1 MDKHFLHHLS
11 TILTNH
17 WHSPVDIHNHS
28 SVSGGDI
35 NEAAIIET
43 SRGPWF
49 LKLNHSSYASMFEKE
64 LNGLQLLRSTGT
76 LKVPAPLLSGTY
88 QQYTYLI
95 MEYLPKG
102 HAGPQSVSWLAEG
115 LAALHRN
122 NHEQFGLDEDNYIG
136 TLVQQNTWKT
146 SWADFYAEN
155 RILPLVR
162 QLVDMKHFGTKESRL
177 ADALAI
183 RLTDIFPVE
192 SPALLHGDLWAG
204 NYMFMGNGD
213 PVIYDPAV
221 YYGHREMDIA
231 MTMLFGGFDSSFYQR
246 YQEAFPLAADW
257 RKRVLLCQ
265 LYPLLVHAVLFGGHY
280 VGQSA
285 GILGQYA

>member
-11 TILTNH
+11 SILTTH
-17 WHSPVDIHNHS
+17 WHTPVDIHNYS
-28 SVSGGDI
+28 AVSGGDI

-49 LKLNHSSYASMFEKE
+49 LKRNHSSYAMMFEKE
-64 LNGLQLLRSTGT
+64 FNALNLLKSTNT
-76 LKVPAPLLSGTY
+76 LKVPAPLLYGSY
-88 QQYTYLI
+88 QQYTYLL

-102 HAGPQSVSWLAEG
+102 HAGPQSVYWLAEG
-115 LAALHRN
+115 LAALHKTT
-122 NHEQFGLDEDNYIG
+122 HEQFGLGEDNYIG
-136 TLVQQNTWKT
+136 TIVQQNTWKS
-146 SWADFYAEN
+146 SWAAFYAEN

-162 QLVDMKHFGTKESRL
+162 QLVDMRHFGTKEIRW
-177 ADALAI
+177 ADALAV
-183 RLTDIFPVE
+183 RLAELFPLE

-231 MTMLFGGFDSSFYQR
+231 MTLLFGGFEAAFYQR
-246 YQEAFPLAADW
+246 YQEIFPLAADW
-257 RKRVLLCQ
+257 RQRVLLCQ
-265 LYPLLVHAVLFGGHY
+265 LYPLLVHAILFGGHY

-285 GILGQYA
+285 DILAQYA